1 MIEKLINIIINELN
15 KHKIEKSCLLASYMF
30 NQCVPN
36 SEIIKGFLIREDYYF
51 LHVWIKYNNKIND
64 ISNEQNARN
73 YNIMKYLPPPC
84 YSTVEPYHL
93 ENADDDYAGFCSG
106 LQNFDTKTY
115 YNNAPHNVKKCI
127 KAVKRKYAKISH
139 RFEVS

>member
-30 NQCVPN
+30 NECVRN

-51 LHVWIKYNNKIND
+51 LHVWFKYNHKIYD
-64 ISNEQNARN
+64 ISNEQNTRN

-84 YSTVEPYHL
+84 YLTVEPYHL
-93 ENADDDYAGFCSG
+93 ENVDDDYAEFCSG

-115 YNNAPHNVKKCI
+115 YNMHPTMLKKII
-127 KAVKRKYAKISH
+127 KL
-139 RFEVS
+139 